1 MGFLKTR
8 REAKRLRAKAE
19 ADPAIRDGWVT
30 FHDTVFVGFQVE
42 GVKPYNYE
50 PLYWRGMFGEFE
62 FEGRVACRQELE
74 WWRAMCVI
82 KQSAMCPGGWLPA
95 IAAMTDAIDA
105 MLPEIADGPSSE
117 RYP

>member
-19 ADPAIRDGWVT
+19 ADPAIRDGWVRL
-30 FHDTVFVGFQVE
+30 HDTVFVGFQFE

-50 PLYWRGMFGEFE
+50 PRFWRDVFGE
-62 FEGRVACRQELE
+62 FEGRVARRQELE
-74 WWRAMCVI
+74 WWRAMCVGR
-82 KQSAMCPGGWLPA
+82 QSVMCPGGWLPA

-105 MLPEIADGPSSE
+105 MLPEAADGPGSE